1 MTSNVAYHRV
11 QPQNELKGSLL
22 FKYRLAKAVTMV
34 SLFAIIIMAAS
45 SIFYPNFTYTESASS
60 NNNQDTNQHQ
70 NADNHQEQS
79 QTQRC
84 YLPAIIKMPTSP
96 DGTYTPPTPHH
107 SLVEAVGFASN
118 QEYQDYCKLY
128 DTELGAFTDEWLYN
142 QNGECGNWQEKYT
155 KLHKTD
161 LAYLEQYK
169 DGIFPKDIDVE
180 NRPKFVS
187 YLCKEVPKD
196 SNRGC
201 GGLADRMGGMI
212 STFFYALL
220 TDRAYLLNW
229 APMNPLPLEAI
240 WERPHVDWSHD
251 PEEMEALFTDDTNPL
266 LGYQKVDTL
275 NKKLKNLTTIM
286 FPDGGNTELKEL
298 WNGTYIEVRSNR
310 GYIIRT
316 FNIHQRYKKLLNQ
329 MGLTKE
335 NAFRCITNFL
345 FKPTIGSRRF
355 LNAYKKLFEMESIL
369 SIGIQVRTDDNALAN
384 PQYDVNGLEKWG
396 HFLKCAG
403 ELASFKKK
411 DHHKHIVFFL
421 VTDSAHL
428 RDEFVALNSN
438 REMAK
443 KYIGEDIVDI
453 SSMVITGLPIEHIE
467 PDQIAKYIDVEVHK
481 EVNLQ
486 RMTPGVNSAYM
497 ENWLLGET
505 QYRVISIQG
514 YGKMASF
521 YSGDDRTSIS
531 MPKPSDKYPFPVCN
545 SDESFTTFD
554 WLSTTWSLG

>member
-1 MTSNVAYHRV
+1 MASDVAYHRL

-22 FKYRLAKAVTMV
+22 FKYRLAKALTMV
-34 SLFAIIIMAAS
+34 SLLAIIVMAVN
-45 SIFYPNFTYTESASS
+45 SIFYSNYTYTE
-60 NNNQDTNQHQ
+60 NNAQQGTNKQKTDHQ
-70 NADNHQEQS
+70 QEQV
-79 QTQRC
+79 QRC
-84 YLPAIIKMPTSP
+84 HLPAIIKMPTSP

-107 SLVEAVGFASN
+107 SLVRAVGFASN
-118 QEYQDYCKLY
+118 EEYQEYCQLY
-128 DTELGAFTDEWLYN
+128 DAETGAFSDEWRYN
-142 QNGECGNWQEKYT
+142 ENGECGNWQDRYT
-155 KLHKTD
+155 NLHKKDMT
-161 LAYLEQYK
+161 YLEQYK
-169 DGIFPKDIDVE
+169 EGIFPNDIDVD

-187 YLCKEVPKD
+187 YLCKEVPKN

-251 PEEMEALFTDDTNPL
+251 PEEMEALFTDNTNPL

-275 NKKLKNLTTIM
+275 NKKLKNLTSTM
-286 FPDGGNTELKEL
+286 FPDGGNTDLKQL

-316 FNIHQRYKKLLNQ
+316 FNIHEKYRRTLNQ

-335 NAFRCITNFL
+335 NAFKCITNFL
-345 FKPTIGSRRF
+345 FRPTIGSRRF
-355 LNAYKKLFEMESIL
+355 LNAYKRLFEMESVL

-396 HFLKCAG
+396 HFLKCAS

-428 RDEFVALNSN
+428 RDEFVALNTN
-438 REMAK
+438 RELAK
-443 KYIGEDIVDI
+443 TYIGGDIVDI

-521 YSGDDRTSIS
+521 YSGEDKTSIS
-531 MPKPSDKYPFPVCN
+531 MPKPSDKHPFPVCN
-545 SDESFTTFD
+545 SDKSFTTFD